1 MLLSLTKNLCGE
13 IMKQILIKADDYGF
27 TEAVSLGILLAHK
40 NGIVK
45 NTGMMVNM
53 PAAIQAAEWI
63 KEYPDLCLGLHT
75 NLIVGKPCADPKLIS
90 GLLQENGE
98 FISSKIRREQIA
110 SGIDPFNE
118 DEVIVETI
126 AQVERFNH
134 LNSKYPEYIETHA
147 VMSQSIQNA
156 LVKVANMF
164 DIKIL
169 PHHQPSKWSLP
180 QFTYNNYDFYKTNLP
195 YYLYFKEKLDLTA
208 DLILFVLHPGFVDQD
223 LIRHSSLTM
232 ERLLDYEMMIDSN
245 VKKAL
250 IDKGYE
256 IISFR
261 EII

>member
-1 MLLSLTKNLCGE
+1 
-13 IMKQILIKADDYGF
+13 MKQILIKADDYGF

-90 GLLQENGE
+90 GLLQDNGN
-98 FISSKIRREQIA
+98 FISSKVRREQIA

-118 DEVIVETI
+118 DEVIIETI
-126 AQVERFNH
+126 AQVEQFYQ
-134 LNSKYPEYIETHA
+134 LNGKYPEYIETHA

-156 LVKVANMF
+156 LLKVA
-164 DIKIL
+164 DIYNIKYL

-180 QFTYNNYDFYKTNLP
+180 QFEYSNYDFYKTNLP
-195 YYLYFKEKLDLTA
+195 YYIYFKDKLDLSA
-208 DLILFVLHPGFVDQD
+208 DLVLFVLHPGFIDQE
-223 LIRHSSLTM
+223 LLRNSSLTM
-232 ERLLDYEMMIDSN
+232 DRLLDYEMMVDPN
-245 VKKAL
+245 VKAIIK
-250 IDKGYE
+250 DKGYK

-261 EII
+261 DLNS